1 MDERPACTKRM
12 PMSSTSSMRALWMK
26 STVALRTTMS
36 PPSSPKLWANGMA
49 LSRQYSVMATSMYI
63 R

>member
-1 MDERPACTKRM
+1 
-12 PMSSTSSMRALWMK
+12 MRALWMK